1 VDNNQKNY
9 YINDDLK
16 IKLSKDRTKT
26 FVFVGLSSL
35 VSLILGVFI
44 TINLMKDFTVDTQD
58 DPNMAKFL
66 QIYETI
72 KDEWYFG
79 DEVTNE
85 ESYIDRA
92 LASMVNEQNVDNYL
106 HYYSIPEPVDPV
118 TNPIKYGIGVSI
130 AQYDGY
136 LMIDEVYSNS
146 PAEKAGLIIGD
157 LITAVDGIS
166 IRYKTTSDIS
176 ELIQGDYKTDVTITV
191 LRESVQREFIVTRD
205 VWKQDSVFGYDYGN
219 YAVLKITGFD
229 DNTSITADAILSSLT
244 SSSRTT
250 KVEDLV
256 IDLRDNPGGYVMVFT
271 KLADL
276 FTPKDTVF
284 GTYKFKNEEDS
295 YTVRASSAQKY
306 SFSKIII
313 LVNGNSASASESF
326 TASLKDSL
334 ENVSVVGET
343 TYGKGIAQ
351 KTVSFED
358 GSSFKYT
365 YAEFIRSNGQKL
377 HQIGVT
383 PDVVIKE
390 EGAYTIWDKEYSTGE
405 TFENRVLEYLKELG
419 YIGDTYVDILK
430 DYQSKQGISI
440 TGGYDLATQG
450 KINKDLYIQRKDGK
464 ENQLLKAISLLGSD
478 ISE

>member
-9 YINDDLK
+9 
-16 IKLSKDRTKT
+16 KLNRDKTKT
-26 FVFVGLSSL
+26 FVFVGLSSI
-35 VSLILGVFI
+35 VSLILGIFI
-44 TINLMKDFTVDTQD
+44 TVNLMKDFTVDTQD

-79 DEVTNE
+79 DEVTDE
-85 ESYIDRA
+85 ASYIDRA
-92 LASMVNEQNVDNYL
+92 LASMVNEQSVDSYL
-106 HYYSIPEPVDPV
+106 RYYSIPEPVDPI

-146 PAEKAGLIIGD
+146 PAEKAGLIKGD
-157 LITAVDGIS
+157 IITNVDGIS

-191 LRESVQREFIVTRD
+191 LRGAIEREFTVTRD

-229 DNTSITADAILSSLT
+229 DNTSVAADTVLASLT
-244 SSSRTT
+244 NSSRAT

-306 SFSKIII
+306 SFSQIII

-326 TASLKDSL
+326 TASLRDSL
-334 ENVSVVGET
+334 GNVTVVGET

-390 EGAYTIWDKEYSTGE
+390 EGAYTIWDKAYSLGE
-405 TFENRVLEYLKELG
+405 TFESRVLEYLKELN
-419 YIGDTYVDILK
+419 YVGDTFVDILK
-430 DYQSKQGISI
+430 DYQSKQGISV
-440 TGGYDLATQG
+440 TGEYDLETQG
-450 KINKDLYIQRKDGK
+450 KINKDLYIQRKAGK
-464 ENQLLKAISLLGSD
+464 ENQLLEAISLLG
-478 ISE
+478 E